1 MTRSGLHPLWMQTF
15 SFNLIVLNDTLG
27 QLCSRCPL
35 GKKSASMT
43 WVMLRRSEIAPC
55 TETHV
60 FGLQNPVLL
69 FLSHF
74 IMCTSVHTFFKL
86 LAHFYEA
93 KTTSTKIIKM
103 VGFLFI
109 SVGVTLFG
117 FCTVGYVCFLLT
129 SQNRL
134 LMGHWRSFYLNFYLL
149 TELSELH
156 WANAGRF

>member
-1 MTRSGLHPLWMQTF
+1 MEKSKKTMTRSGLHPLWMQTF

-43 WVMLRRSEIAPC
+43 WVMLRRPEIAPC

-103 VGFLFI
+103 D
-109 SVGVTLFG
+109 TL
-117 FCTVGYVCFLLT
+117 LLLY
-129 SQNRL
+129 N
-134 LMGHWRSFYLNFYLL
+134 GWISFYISWGHSIWVLYCWICMFPINF
-149 TELSELH
+149 TE
-156 WANAGRF
+156 